1 VFCGPAMV
9 FTNVFNPR
17 SEIPRMKE
25 LKPTLVKR
33 GATLGANSTVLCGLT
48 IGQYAFI
55 GAGAVV
61 TKDVPAYALVTGS
74 PARVTGWMCRC
85 GIKLREKANRAQCS
99 ECGAK
104 YRKAGGQLQSL

>member
-1 VFCGPAMV
+1 MV

-25 LKPTLVKR
+25 LRPTLVKR
-33 GATLGANSTVLCGLT
+33 GTTLGANSTILCGIT

-61 TKDVPAYALVTGS
+61 TKDVPDYALVTGN
-74 PARVTGWMCRC
+74 PARVMGWMCRC
-85 GIKLREKANRAQCS
+85 GVKLKATTTRAECS
-99 ECGAK
+99 ACGMQ
-104 YRKAGGQLQSL
+104 YRKVGPNMQHRADRGKS